1 MYQVMNIRGKQLLKK
16 WAQYPRST
24 VYECAAKPSNGKVH
38 EDKRHKNKGRT
49 RGLTQHDER
58 QVLRCIPRLRKT
70 KGQFTSID
78 FQNESATTHVTNK
91 TPCNYLHRHDIH
103 YLRSRKKGILSLK
116 DLKKRI
122 AYCRK
127 AQTMKLDLEF
137 WTKHISFYLD
147 GKGFQHKMNP
157 LDAAKA
163 PRAREWRTTRQG
175 LDYRCVAKGSKEG
188 TRNVNFMV
196 GISYSKGVVLC
207 EQYFGSITGQKFVD
221 IVQPAFPTAFMQSVN
236 PVARR
241 ILMDGCPRQN
251 CKIAKNAIAATG

>member
-1 MYQVMNIRGKQLLKK
+1 MTRKKMDLLHGTKIQLMYQVMNIRGKQLLKK

-116 DLKKRI
+116 NLKKRTT
-122 AYCRK
+122 YCRK
-127 AQTMKLDLEF
+127 AQVMKLDLEF
-137 WTKHISFYLD
+137 WTKHILFYLD
-147 GKGFQHKMNP
+147 SKWVHLVN
-157 LDAAKA
+157 KA
-163 PRAREWRTTRQG
+163 PESRRVETYREFLHSSASTTETESNR
-175 LDYRCVAKGSKEG
+175 S
-188 TRNVNFMV
+188 
-196 GISYSKGVVLC
+196 
-207 EQYFGSITGQKFVD
+207 
-221 IVQPAFPTAFMQSVN
+221 
-236 PVARR
+236 
-241 ILMDGCPRQN
+241 
-251 CKIAKNAIAATG
+251 